1 MTILVNHL
9 PLVCYPEVFHV
20 GSLNAQD
27 KGRAGNSYEG
37 NGLSVSLHPE
47 EWTQI
52 ARLGGGQTFR
62 LVKDTGSFLD
72 TVELSADW
80 RQAFETQALVDGWL
94 TLAPRW
100 RIDWF
105 DSETDERVH
114 TFLKDEEAA
123 RAELEFIGESA
134 ETDACR
140 PVQVPIATAK
150 LTARIGFE
158 PDDLDA
164 ATLALT
170 CWVEDHTS
178 LDGLWWHERLDVDQL
193 SAPRGVINLRSLPSW
208 TITPVG
214 E

>member
-9 PLVCYPEVFHV
+9 PLVCYPKVFHV

-52 ARLGGGQTFR
+52 ARLGGGQTFQ
-62 LVKDTGSFLD
+62 LTKPTGSFLD
-72 TVELSADW
+72 TLELSPDW
-80 RQAFETQALVDGWL
+80 RQAFETQAFADGWL
-94 TLAPRW
+94 TPAQRW
-100 RIDWF
+100 RIEWF
-105 DSETDERVH
+105 DGDTEERVH
-114 TFLKDEEAA
+114 TFLKNEEAA
-123 RAELEFIGESA
+123 RAELQGFGESA
-134 ETDACR
+134 ETGDCR
-140 PVQVPIATAK
+140 PVQVPIATAQ

-164 ATLALT
+164 TALALT
-170 CWVEDHTS
+170 CWVEDHTR
-178 LDGLWWHERLDVDQL
+178 LDGLWWHERLNVDQL
-193 SAPRGVINLRSLPSW
+193 SAPRGVINLRSLSSW
-208 TITPVG
+208 AITPVR